1 MILVKRNKLFTLS
14 LLLVVYANN
23 AVLSGVNDKN
33 DNITIIPPSQEN
45 NEEDVIEEI
54 DIDDI
59 DDIDV
64 NNYINMDDE
73 DDEINYVK
81 ETYFIRKENYN
92 NTTQN
97 NVPAPQNNPIE
108 DLKEQ
113 PNSVNSPKMDAFK
126 FVNRENKTNKKFEEN
141 VENNKKNINNK
152 DHSFLGKFIRVIPN
166 IEDFGKVNEPNFD
179 QSEDQVGNPP
189 DVNQT
194 VEGKDDADVQED
206 ANINQ
211 GKSADTDQGNA
222 ETVSQEK
229 GEEDN
234 HKKSETENPN
244 GEIPT
249 EQSKDTNPPNEE
261 PSNSD
266 EVKSEEDTSAND
278 ASNAQALKS
287 DETPTTTTENSAEKK
302 SENGKDAMDHAQI
315 MHITMLEENRNLKET
330 TRIIDE
336 TVYSFERFI
345 LKCKFYITAIINF
358 VKFKTNH
365 ICEYSK
371 CGDHARCYIVEKD
384 QQECRCLAN
393 YVRDTSVEY
402 FKCIPMTTKDCT
414 NNNGNCDKNAE
425 CSIKNNNIICY
436 CSYNYFGDGIFCVPN
451 SNYNNFLHISLI
463 IIGCI
468 LQKFLF

>member
-14 LLLVVYANN
+14 LLLLIYANN

-33 DNITIIPPSQEN
+33 NNITVTPPSQDN

-54 DIDDI
+54 EIDDI
-59 DDIDV
+59 NIND
-64 NNYINMDDE
+64 YINMQDE
-73 DDEINYVK
+73 YDEINNIK

-92 NTTQN
+92 NTTKN
-97 NVPAPQNNPIE
+97 NVSPPQNDPVE

-113 PNSVNSPKMDAFK
+113 QNSVSNPKMDAFK
-126 FVNRENKTNKKFEEN
+126 FVNHENKTTKKFEEN

-166 IEDFGKVNEPNFD
+166 IENFGKVIDSNFD
-179 QSEDQVGNPP
+179 QWEDKVGNTP
-189 DVNQT
+189 
-194 VEGKDDADVQED
+194 D
-206 ANINQ
+206 ANKAVAGNGDGDTQ
-211 GKSADTDQGNA
+211 EGANSNPGKS
-222 ETVSQEK
+222 
-229 GEEDN
+229 
-234 HKKSETENPN
+234 EN
-244 GEIPT
+244 E
-249 EQSKDTNPPNEE
+249 
-261 PSNSD
+261 NSD
-266 EVKSEEDTSAND
+266 GETLSQLSNDANAQNEKTNNSGAVKSEGDTSASD
-278 ASNAQALKS
+278 APVDPALKS
-287 DETPTTTTENSAEKK
+287 DETTTVTIENNPEKK
-302 SENGKDAMDHAQI
+302 SENGEDVIDHAKI

-330 TRIIDE
+330 TRILDE

-345 LKCKFYITAIINF
+345 LKCKFYITAITNF

-384 QQECRCLAN
+384 KQECRCLAN

-402 FKCIPMTTKDCT
+402 FKCIPMATKDCA

-425 CSIKNNNIICY
+425 CSIKNNNIVCH
-436 CSYNYFGDGIFCVPN
+436 CSYHYFGDGIFCVPN